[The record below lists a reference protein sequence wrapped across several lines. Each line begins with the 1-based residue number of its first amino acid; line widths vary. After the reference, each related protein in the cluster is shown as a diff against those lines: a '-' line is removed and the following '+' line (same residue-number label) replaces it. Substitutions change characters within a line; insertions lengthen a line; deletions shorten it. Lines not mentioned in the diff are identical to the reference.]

1 MKISVIE
8 LEKLLRHGSLP
19 EHFIMVISYQE
30 GDYLYGKNCPIKSLA
45 TVLRDPRRRHWM
57 KYIDE
62 NEMPFE
68 EDRDFQRTVVVNP
81 HEKGEI
87 AIHLGEKK
95 FIFKDGTIYWD
106 GKIPAPPVSREK
118 LITKI
123 FDLILA
129 ELEKICQIQASPAWL
144 KDIKLEQNIFTGE
157 GLKLYRNYIGTSA
170 NSLSDSILIEI
181 DGERFSNA
189 HQLTT
194 LLKKKIEKD
203 ILEKFLNSSLKNFNC
218 PDWLPASM
226 VFSDQFEKIKPQK
239 QFRPID
245 IPEIK
250 KIFDELQKSL

>member
-1 MKISVIE
+1 MKISVAE
-8 LEKLLRHGSLP
+8 LEKLLRQGPLP
-19 EHFIMVISYQE
+19 ERFTLVVIYQE

-57 KYIDE
+57 EHLDE
-62 NEMPFE
+62 DEIPFP
-68 EDRDFQRTVVVNP
+68 EDKNLQRTIVVNP
-81 HEKGEI
+81 HEKEEMAMI
-87 AIHLGEKK
+87 YFGEKK

-118 LITKI
+118 LIKKV

-239 QFRPID
+239 TFQPID

-250 KIFDELQKSL
+250 ELFEKISE